1 MAHPIYLKKS
11 DCKNCYKCVRHCPVQ
26 AIRFSGNLAHVIAD
40 ECMLCGQ
47 CYVVCP
53 QDAQKI
59 LSDVERVEMLLDGD
73 APVYLSADPSFVA
86 YYAGT
91 GIEKFKEAAKALG
104 FVAAEEAA
112 KFGVVVKRE
121 YEAVIEN
128 ERESVVIS
136 SCCPSVN
143 LMIQKHYPDLIK
155 HLSDAMSYVQIHSA
169 DIKSRDEDAKVV
181 FVGPCIAR
189 KDEANRQGSTFDAVL
204 TFEEFDELLRDKQ
217 VEMSEGMDECAE
229 SKERLFAA
237 SGGISKCMKGDDHG
251 YAYLSVDGANK
262 CIDVLEDIK
271 NGEVEKCFIELW
283 ACAGGCVGGPSFEKY
298 HNTPVRNYKAVSAY
312 AGDEHFNVEQP
323 ELTAITRNF
332 EIMQG
337 MKVMPNEHKIREI
350 MMQMGKSKPGDELNC
365 GMCGYETC
373 REKAIAVYQN
383 KAEIKVCQPLLAKKS
398 ENFSDIIFDNTPN
411 GLLVLNERLEI
422 QEINPAACKIM
433 NIRRAQDVLGAQ
445 IVTLLEPK
453 PFMDVLQSKKSS
465 FQCAYLAEY
474 DRYVE
479 QSILY
484 DNNYHM
490 LFCLIEDVTDEA
502 NERSK
507 KAKIRQQTTA
517 IADQMVEK
525 QMRIVQEIASLLG
538 ETTAETKIALTKL
551 KDTMED

>member
-1 MAHPIYLKKS
+1 M
-11 DCKNCYKCVRHCPVQ
+11 
-26 AIRFSGNLAHVIAD
+26 
-40 ECMLCGQ
+40 
-47 CYVVCP
+47 
-53 QDAQKI
+53 
-59 LSDVERVEMLLDGD
+59 
-73 APVYLSADPSFVA
+73 
-86 YYAGT
+86 
-91 GIEKFKEAAKALG
+91 
-104 FVAAEEAA
+104 
-112 KFGVVVKRE
+112 
-121 YEAVIEN
+121 
-128 ERESVVIS
+128 
-136 SCCPSVN
+136 
-143 LMIQKHYPDLIK
+143 
-155 HLSDAMSYVQIHSA
+155 
-169 DIKSRDEDAKVV
+169 
-181 FVGPCIAR
+181 
-189 KDEANRQGSTFDAVL
+189 
-204 TFEEFDELLRDKQ
+204 
-217 VEMSEGMDECAE
+217 
-229 SKERLFAA
+229 
-237 SGGISKCMKGDDHG
+237 
-251 YAYLSVDGANK
+251 
-262 CIDVLEDIK
+262 
-271 NGEVEKCFIELW
+271 
-283 ACAGGCVGGPSFEKY
+283 
-298 HNTPVRNYKAVSAY
+298 
-312 AGDEHFNVEQP
+312 EQP

-398 ENFSDIIFDNTPN
+398 ENFSGIIFDNTPN